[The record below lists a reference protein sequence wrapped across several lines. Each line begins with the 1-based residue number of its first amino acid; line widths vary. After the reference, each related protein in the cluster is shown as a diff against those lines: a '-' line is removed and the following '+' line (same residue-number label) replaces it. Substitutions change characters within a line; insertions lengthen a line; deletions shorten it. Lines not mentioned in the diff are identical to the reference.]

1 MRTCPKCRSERIHRS
16 RARNT
21 LEIWRKRFTSTRPF
35 RCHLCGWR
43 GWAPEAPGFIE
54 YSDTP
59 SNPPGNAREL
69 TIDELDRLDPVP
81 AKARK

>member
-1 MRTCPKCRSERIHRS
+1 MRTCPKCHSERIHRS

-21 LEIWRKRFTSTRPF
+21 LETWRKRVTGSRPY

-43 GWAPEAPGFIE
+43 GWALDSPDFIE
-54 YSDTP
+54 HSDTP
-59 SNPPGNAREL
+59 SDPLGRAKAL
-69 TIDELDRLDPVP
+69 TPDELDRLDPTP